1 MWLSNWILKFCSTFF
16 CFSPNQIG
24 KKKYQELYYIIEI
37 WEIPQTVKTDL
48 VGQIWQLCHL
58 TLCVCEGGNAW
69 IRESGQHMKIM
80 QCILWERPD
89 LLPLGLRRWAWNDLI
104 IFNTTFWR
112 FQILGGT
119 SSHFSTWLLSI
130 HVATCAL
137 SFFDE
142 FFWIIIEVQKQG
154 KGSLLCVT
162 AVAL

>member
-1 MWLSNWILKFCSTFF
+1 MWLSNWILKLCISFF
-16 CFSPNQIG
+16 WFSPNQIG
-24 KKKYQELYYIIEI
+24 KKKYQELYYIF
-37 WEIPQTVKTDL
+37 
-48 VGQIWQLCHL
+48 QIWQISL
-58 TLCVCEGGNAW
+58 TVSAGLYYIFLSFGFVPD
-69 IRESGQHMKIM
+69 
-80 QCILWERPD
+80 ILS
-89 LLPLGLRRWAWNDLI
+89 LGLRRWAWNDLI

-162 AVAL
+162 AIAL